1 MQSYIKLEPVWYP
14 EYDDGI
20 FYRIASRDGHDSPWW
35 WTPCTSRNS
44 LEHDICDHL
53 DFYSPIDS
61 GDSEHD
67 GLFNEL
73 LAAGAFDMRRT
84 LELNYVKMENVIAI
98 INDIVNS
105 GWKLYLIDDLPLT
118 GQYSKYVRHV
128 MGYLRYKDGSVLTSY
143 GMNSLRVLKL
153 VCLAYEGGVRAK
165 KLKGIGR
172 LSAKILQSQDI
183 ILGDYF
189 IPDWYAMPHVAEKD
203 ATIIHLNVDLMKGS
217 YTVEHEAP
225 PVGIESY
232 FYCR

>member
-1 MQSYIKLEPVWYP
+1 MQSHLKLEPVWYP

-35 WTPCTSRNS
+35 WLPCTSRNS

-73 LAAGAFDMRRT
+73 VAAGAYDIRRT
-84 LELNYVKMENVIAI
+84 FELDNVRLANVVAGIEN
-98 INDIVNS
+98 IVYS
-105 GWKLYLIDDLPLT
+105 GWNLYLIDDLPLA

-128 MGYLRYKDGSVLTSY
+128 MGHLRRRYSYVLSSH

-153 VCLAYEGGVRAK
+153 CCLAYSGGVRAK
-165 KLKGIGR
+165 KLKGLSR
-172 LSAKILQSQDI
+172 LSAKLLQSQDI
-183 ILGDYF
+183 ILGDYSN
-189 IPDWYAMPHVAEKD
+189 IHEYEMPCVAEED
-203 ATIIHLNVDLMKGS
+203 ATIIHLNVDLMNGS
-217 YTVEHEAP
+217 YTVQHEAP
-225 PVGIESY
+225 PAEIESY
-232 FYCR
+232 HYN